1 MLKKSKRKWGELR
14 PDVGIHISEADEKI
28 CVFWGYFGHAYGWG
42 GESSHMFAI
51 VFGKV
56 LPLAH
61 KTRLRK

>member
-14 PDVGIHISEADEKI
+14 PDVGIHISKADEKMR
-28 CVFWGYFGHAYGWG
+28 VLWGYFGHEYGWG
-42 GESSHMFAI
+42 GESSHMFAT

-61 KTRLRK
+61 KENLRK